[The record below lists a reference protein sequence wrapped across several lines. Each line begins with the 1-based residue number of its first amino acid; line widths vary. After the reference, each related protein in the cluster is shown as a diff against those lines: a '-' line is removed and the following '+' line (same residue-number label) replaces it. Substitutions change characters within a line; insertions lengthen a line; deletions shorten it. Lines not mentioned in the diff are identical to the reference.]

1 MKKIIAAA
9 GSFSILSFPCSATEQ
24 LDHKDLRKITGQA
37 GIVFELGEIIVN
49 VKYGNI
55 TYTDTD
61 GYGSITRAGIK
72 VISDTEGSTLYF
84 KPIDDFEKY
93 SNANLKKEFGNQI
106 GNLGLKESTVQNYN
120 AELNRKDREEKDKD
134 KSTKEKGV
142 TFSPL
147 VIETTNYCSL
157 LTSIGLFNSGII
169 GITAAKAAQMNLNTG
184 GIIAKLP
191 SVEATIGGSTKSI
204 VVFTDDPAVKAMNN
218 NKPLLTIE
226 KGSATQLIFG
236 GTIEVSPIKSSN

>member
-9 GSFSILSFPCSATEQ
+9 GIFSILCFPCFATEK
-24 LDHKDLRKITGQA
+24 LNHNDLKKVTGQA
-37 GIVFELGEIIVN
+37 GIVFELGELTVKI
-49 VKYGNI
+49 KYGEL

-93 SNANLKKEFGNQI
+93 SNANLRKEFGDQI
-106 GNLGLKESTVQNYN
+106 GDLGLKENLIENHN
-120 AELNRKDREEKDKD
+120 AEINRKDREEKDKD

-142 TFSPL
+142 TFSHL
-147 VIETTNYCSL
+147 VIETSSYCSL
-157 LTSIGLFNSGII
+157 LTAIGLFNSGII
-169 GITAAKAAQMNLNTG
+169 GLTKDQAIERNLNTG
-184 GIIAKLP
+184 GIIARLP
-191 SVEATIGGSTKSI
+191 SVEATTGHSTKSI
-204 VVFTDDPAVKAMNN
+204 VVFTDDPNMNSMNN

-226 KGSATQLIFG
+226 KGPATQAILG
-236 GTIEVSPIKSSN
+236 GTVEITPIKSSN